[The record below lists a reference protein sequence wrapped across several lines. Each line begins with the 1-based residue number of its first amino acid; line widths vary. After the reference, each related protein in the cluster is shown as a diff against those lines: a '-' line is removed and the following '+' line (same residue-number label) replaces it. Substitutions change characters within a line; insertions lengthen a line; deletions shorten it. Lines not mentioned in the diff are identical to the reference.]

1 MHILN
6 SNFKSGKVSVLITE
20 GDDLWY
26 LKQLI
31 DPGDL
36 VKGKT
41 TRKIRIGN
49 SENAKV
55 TKKTMTLTV
64 EAETV
69 EFGDDG
75 ASLRINGL
83 IKDGPED
90 LPRDNYHAISIVE
103 QSQITITKSTWMAYQ
118 KQKLQ
123 EASKTKYS
131 YLFCLFDR
139 EEALIAVTQKFGY
152 KILVKLKGSVAKKAQ
167 DVTITKDFHTELIE
181 AIKQYNDRL
190 QPEKIIIASP
200 AFYKEDLFKKV
211 KDDKIRMKTILS
223 ACSDISERSLDE
235 VLKRPELSDALK
247 FSRAREEQLIV
258 DELLKEINKNNL
270 ATYGWK
276 ETSNAIKLGAIS
288 ALIITEKYIQKQKE
302 DNKFAQLDEQMRHVD
317 ALKGKIHL
325 ISSEMDSGKKVD
337 GLGGIAALLR
347 YKL

>member
-1 MHILN
+1 MHILK
-6 SNFKSGKVSVLITE
+6 SNFKTGKVTVLVTE

-26 LKQLI
+26 LRQLI

-41 TRKIRIGN
+41 TRKIKIGS

-64 EAETV
+64 EAETI
-69 EFGDDG
+69 EFGDTGD
-75 ASLRINGL
+75 SLRVNGL

-90 LPRDNYHAISIVE
+90 LPKDNYHAISIVE
-103 QSQITITKSTWMAYQ
+103 QSEISIIKSNWMAYQ
-118 KQKLQ
+118 KQKLK
-123 EASKTKYS
+123 EASETKYS

-139 EEALIAVTQKFGY
+139 EEGLLAVTKKFGY
-152 KILVKLKGSVAKKAQ
+152 DVLVKLKGSVAKKAK
-167 DVTITKDFHTELIE
+167 DVTITKDFHLELIK
-181 AIKQYNDRL
+181 AIEMYNSRL
-190 QPEKIIIASP
+190 KPEKIILASP
-200 AFYKEDLFKKV
+200 AFYKDDLYKKI
-211 KDDKIRMKTILS
+211 KDSGLREKIIL
-223 ACSDISERSLDE
+223 AVCSDISERSLDE
-235 VLKRPELSDALK
+235 VLKRPELSYALK

-258 DELLKEINKNNL
+258 DELLKEINKDNL
-270 ATYGWK
+270 AAYGWK
-276 ETSNAIKLGAIS
+276 QVLNAIKLGAVA

-302 DNKFAQLDEQMRHVD
+302 EKKFIDLDEQMKHVD